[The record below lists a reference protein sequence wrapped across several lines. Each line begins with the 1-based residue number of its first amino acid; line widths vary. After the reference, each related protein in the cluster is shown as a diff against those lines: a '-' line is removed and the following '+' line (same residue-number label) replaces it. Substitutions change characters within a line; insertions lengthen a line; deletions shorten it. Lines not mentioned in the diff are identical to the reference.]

1 MSKKIVKKRSSSND
15 QGGGVPN
22 NPFCERR
29 SLRVLSYKL
38 MYRLFF
44 APVSK
49 VQRRQIKAAL
59 FIHMKSKKKFDAEI
73 LG

>member
-1 MSKKIVKKRSSSND
+1 
-15 QGGGVPN
+15 
-22 NPFCERR
+22 
-29 SLRVLSYKL
+29 

-73 LG
+73 LR